1 MFDISNELSTKTT
14 KRLYYYIVNRFFI
27 FTWIIKDNKSCSYK
41 LAETFKHLVCPS
53 LEFLINSIMSRN
65 EILLNILTICVIII
79 LPHTE
84 LIPNFGYS
92 VPILLLVLIVL
103 KYFNENFNNIGF
115 SFKKF
120 KPKSIIIGSL
130 VAVLTL
136 SFMQLIFFPTL
147 ENFIVF
153 EGTEIG
159 LHAFIKGNIWQY
171 FIIIIMGW
179 LVGGFYEEIVFHGF
193 IFSRLEKMIKGKYAT
208 IIAFI
213 GTAIIFGAYH
223 YQLGVAGLIN
233 ALIVGAVYLSLFL
246 FFKRN
251 LWYSIFCHGI
261 YNSIV
266 ITFIYYGYL

>member
-1 MFDISNELSTKTT
+1 MS
-14 KRLYYYIVNRFFI
+14 
-27 FTWIIKDNKSCSYK
+27 IK
-41 LAETFKHLVCPS
+41 
-53 LEFLINSIMSRN
+53 
-65 EILLNILTICVIII
+65 EILLNILTMCVIAI
-79 LPHTE
+79 LPHTK

-92 VPILLLVLIVL
+92 VPILLLVWVVL
-103 KYFNENFNNIGF
+103 KFFNETFSNVGF

-120 KPKSIIIGSL
+120 KPKSIIIGSS

-136 SFMQLIFFPTL
+136 SFMQLIFFPIL

-159 LHAFIKGNIWQY
+159 LHAFIKGNKWQY
-171 FIIIIMGW
+171 FFIIIMGW

-208 IIAFI
+208 EIAFI

-223 YQLGVAGLIN
+223 YQLGAAGLIN
-233 ALIVGAVYLSLFL
+233 ALIVGAVYLGLFL

-251 LWYSIFCHGI
+251 LWYSIFCHGV
-261 YNSIV
+261 YNTIV
-266 ITFIYYGYL
+266 ITLIYHGFL